1 MSYFIIEPQRTNLV
15 KYQISF
21 NINEF
26 KDGHVAFSG
35 ALGKHPHDA
44 NKIVLIADPFA
55 NNTRY
60 YEFNRT
66 DIGLIEKLPN
76 IINSNG
82 EDVAIVLLW
91 IKKGCIAISSSVFL
105 VESQVN

>member
-1 MSYFIIEPQRTNLV
+1 MSYFIIEPQRTDLV
-15 KYQISF
+15 KYHISF
-21 NINEF
+21 NILEF
-26 KDGHVAFSG
+26 KNEHVAFSG
-35 ALGKHPHDA
+35 VLGKHPYDI
-44 NKIVLIADPFA
+44 NKVVLVTDPFVK
-55 NNTRY
+55 NTRY

-82 EDVAIVLLW
+82 EDVTIVLLW

-105 VESQVN
+105 VES

>member
-1 MSYFIIEPQRTNLV
+1 MSYFIIEPPRTNLV

-26 KDGHVAFSG
+26 KNEHIAFSG
-35 ALGKHPHDA
+35 ALGKHPYDA
-44 NKIVLIADPFA
+44 NKVVLIPEPFA
-55 NNTRY
+55 NDNRY
-60 YEFNRT
+60 YEFNST

-76 IINSNG
+76 LINSNG

-91 IKKGCIAISSSVFL
+91 MKKGCTAISSSVFL
-105 VESQVN
+105 VQP